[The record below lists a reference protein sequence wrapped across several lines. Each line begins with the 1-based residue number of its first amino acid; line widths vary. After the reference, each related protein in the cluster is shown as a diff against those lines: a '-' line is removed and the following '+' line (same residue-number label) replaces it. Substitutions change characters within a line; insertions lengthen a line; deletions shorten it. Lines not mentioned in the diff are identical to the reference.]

1 VPELAGVAL
10 RVVRLVDAAEPPVHA
25 GRGEQLSE
33 GKPNAARSGEHV
45 EDANL
50 SLVRRRQLCERVD
63 SVLAERSIRTA
74 RPRATALVVARR
86 ILCRL
91 RPPFALAVATRR
103 PIHLDPVTE
112 PIVPRRVGRIGVE
125 LTERRIVTL
134 RDLDTD
140 ERRRRPPDNFGA
152 DLRRRRRTGLGRAGP
167 VPDPVGRILQFE
179 RATAERTR
187 AAVALGNINVD
198 HSRPPVD

>member
-50 SLVRRRQLCERVD
+50 AGPTTPTPRACRQCT
-63 SVLAERSIRTA
+63 LAEVPLGPPVRER
-74 RPRATALVVARR
+74 RLLVVARR
-86 ILCRL
+86 VSAVFDAPI
-91 RPPFALAVATRR
+91 ALAVATRR

-112 PIVPRRVGRIGVE
+112 PIE
-125 LTERRIVTL
+125 KK
-134 RDLDTD
+134 
-140 ERRRRPPDNFGA
+140 
-152 DLRRRRRTGLGRAGP
+152 RAGS
-167 VPDPVGRILQFE
+167 
-179 RATAERTR
+179 
-187 AAVALGNINVD
+187 AASASN
-198 HSRPPVD
+198 